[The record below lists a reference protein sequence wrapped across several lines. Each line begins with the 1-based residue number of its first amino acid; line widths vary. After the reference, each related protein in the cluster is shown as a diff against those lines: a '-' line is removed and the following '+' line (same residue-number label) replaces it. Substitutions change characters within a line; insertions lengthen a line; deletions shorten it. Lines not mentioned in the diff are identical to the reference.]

1 MQVTK
6 KDLGKSQIEL
16 TIELSNE
23 EFAPYIEKG
32 AKKVSEEVKIEGF
45 RPGKVPYDVLK
56 QKIGEMTILEE
67 AAHQAINKTID
78 EIIDNNTIG
87 QQPVGQPQVNITKL
101 APNNPLE
108 YKVIVSILP
117 TITIGDYKNLKLKAE
132 KAELDEKEF
141 DKALTDLR
149 EMRATEALVEREIK
163 DSDKVILDINMSLDN
178 VPLEDG
184 QHKDLAVLI
193 GKDYFVPGFDRKLIG
208 AKKGEEK
215 KFILPYPDDHHQ
227 KNLAGKLVEFVVK
240 IKDVYERV
248 MPELNDEFASFF
260 RLKDLEEL
268 KKNLKESLLHEKTH
282 NLDLKNESEM
292 ISKIIDNTK
301 FGELPEEIIN
311 SEAKNMLM
319 ELEQSVIRQG
329 GKFEDYLK
337 HLKKT
342 KDELMLEIIPN
353 AIKRV
358 KSALL
363 IREIAVIEKIGAH
376 EHEIEEKIEEL
387 KKQYKDNQDVLKM
400 LEEKGY
406 KSYLNNI
413 LTNEKVIAKL
423 KEWNYADSDIKQ
435 KS

>member
-1 MQVTK
+1 MQVNK
-6 KDLGKSQIEL
+6 KDLEKSQVEL

-32 AKKVSEEVKIEGF
+32 AQKVSENVKIEGF
-45 RPGKVPYDVLK
+45 RPGKVPYEVLK

-67 AAHQAINKTID
+67 AAHLAINKTID
-78 EIIDNNTIG
+78 EIIDQNLIG
-87 QQPVGQPQVNITKL
+87 QQAIGQPQVNITKL

-117 TITIGDYKNLKLKAE
+117 TIALGDYKNLKLKAE
-132 KAELDEKEF
+132 KAKLDAKEL
-141 DKALTDLR
+141 DKALNDLR
-149 EMRATEALVEREIK
+149 DMRATEALIDREVK
-163 DSDKVILDINMSLDN
+163 DGDKVILDINMSLDN
-178 VPLEDG
+178 VPIENG

-208 AKKGEEK
+208 AKKGGEK

-240 IKDVYERV
+240 VKDVYERII
-248 MPELNDEFASFF
+248 PELNDEFASFF
-260 RLKDLEEL
+260 HLKNLAEL
-268 KKNLKESLLHEKTH
+268 KKNLEESLLHEKKH

-292 ISKIIDNTK
+292 ITKIIDKTK

-311 SEAKNMLM
+311 SEAKNMLA

-353 AIKRV
+353 ALKRV

-363 IREIAVIEKIGAH
+363 IREIAVIEKITAH
-376 EHEIEEKIEEL
+376 EHEIEEKIAAL
-387 KKQYKDNQDVLKM
+387 KKQYKDNKDVLKM
-400 LEEKGY
+400 VEEKGY
-406 KSYLNNI
+406 RSYLNNI

-423 KEWNYADSDIKQ
+423 KEWNYADSDTKQ